1 MLYTLV
7 LRIQLEVVQSLLVS
21 KFVIEHTI
29 LSIGLHISTE
39 KPSKRDPIDSLSSF
53 EGRFSDYL
61 SHPRRHHQRSWYR
74 IAITIRELGE

>member
-29 LSIGLHISTE
+29 LSLGRHISTQ

-53 EGRFSDYL
+53 EGRFSDSSL
-61 SHPRRHHQRSWYR
+61 TSTSSSPTVVVSNRNNDTGTR
-74 IAITIRELGE
+74 

>member
-29 LSIGLHISTE
+29 LSLGRHISTE

-53 EGRFSDYL
+53 EGRFSDSSL
-61 SHPRRHHQRSWYR
+61 TSTSSSPTVVVSNRNNDTGTR
-74 IAITIRELGE
+74 